1 MVNVPLGDI
10 AALRVNYS
18 HIDNDGVIDYVNA
31 YQLNEFREPLVNVN
45 GNCVDP
51 RSASDQEV
59 LFNEACFETVEDADT
74 VEIDYARASLRVEP
88 SDTFWGQL
96 TWHFQEDTIGAR
108 RATTLGDNN
117 QAGNAGLFFQY
128 GDDDSGQVLLEPS
141 EREAN
146 LAALDLEWD
155 MGFATFTSTTSVY
168 DHEGM
173 GDADNGGLWASGGE
187 VDVADSRDWNYLF
200 YGGAWPRPAQRAE
213 RGYTD
218 EVLTQEFRLVSNS
231 GDSAFDWIAGAFYMD
246 QDNNVYQ
253 LSHNPGMNVFKN
265 ACRNSG
271 DPVCTTGGLFG
282 GFWPRFYARGPE
294 RNRFRV
300 PSRYPV

>member
-31 YQLNEFREPLVNVN
+31 YQLNEFRDPWSTSTATVSTLARHLTRKYCSTRLVSR
-45 GNCVDP
+45 P
-51 RSASDQEV
+51 SKMPTPSR
-59 LFNEACFETVEDADT
+59 LTM
-74 VEIDYARASLRVEP
+74 RASLRVEP

-96 TWHFQEDTIGAR
+96 TWHFQEAR
-108 RATTLGDNN
+108 SAPPCTTLGDNN

-168 DHEGM
+168 DDEGM

-246 QDNNVYQ
+246 QDNNVY
-253 LSHNPGMNVFKN
+253 H
-265 ACRNSG
+265 
-271 DPVCTTGGLFG
+271 
-282 GFWPRFYARGPE
+282 
-294 RNRFRV
+294 
-300 PSRYPV
+300 